1 MTPQDPR
8 RPDHEPDGEPE
19 TTSFPPVGDEPAP
32 APYQPQYV
40 PGREEY
46 GQPRRSGLAVVLLAM
61 LVIAAVALGVWIY
74 TAFLGGDGEEPV
86 AAPTTTTVTATTEE
100 PRPAPTSQE
109 TTPQE
114 TTTTLT
120 TEETTSQEATS
131 EETTTTLT
139 TEETTTQETT
149 TAAPDFRAPANA
161 QQCAANVNWRIFRA
175 SEATSCGFA
184 ESVAIAMAGNSGQ
197 NNFHD
202 VEASSPV
209 TGETYTMR
217 CAPEGDNSF
226 TCRGGTDAVVV
237 LEARA
242 VRD

>member
-8 RPDHEPDGEPE
+8 RPDRDPDGEPE
-19 TTSFPPVGDEPAP
+19 TTSFPPVGDESAP

-46 GQPRRSGLAVVLLAM
+46 DQPRRSGLAVALLVVL
-61 LVIAAVALGVWIY
+61 VVAAVALGVWIY

-100 PRPAPTSQE
+100 PSPTP
-109 TTPQE
+109 TP
-114 TTTTLT
+114 
-120 TEETTSQEATS
+120 
-131 EETTTTLT
+131 EETTTEEATTQEST
-139 TEETTTQETT
+139 TEESTVETTPTTPTTPTDEGTTTETT
-149 TAAPDFRAPANA
+149 TATPGFRAPASA
-161 QQCAANVNWRIFRA
+161 EQCAANVNWRIFRVN
-175 SEATSCGFA
+175 EATSCGFA
-184 ESVAIAMAGNSGQ
+184 ENVAIAMAGNSGQ
-197 NNFHD
+197 DNFHD
-202 VEASSPV
+202 VETSSPV